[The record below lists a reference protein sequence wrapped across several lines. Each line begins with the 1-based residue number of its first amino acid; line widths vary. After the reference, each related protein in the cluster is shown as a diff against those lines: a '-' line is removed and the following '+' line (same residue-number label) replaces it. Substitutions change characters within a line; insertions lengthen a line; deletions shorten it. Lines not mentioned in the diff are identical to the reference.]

1 MPTPLPE
8 PEPEPCPNR
17 TSRPT
22 ANSNPN
28 PTLTPPPPPLPQ
40 SHFELATEMEI
51 AKALYYMRSRQFEQA
66 IETLKSYENKEH
78 QLVAYAATNLALTL
92 LWP

>member
-1 MPTPLPE
+1 
-8 PEPEPCPNR
+8 
-17 TSRPT
+17 
-22 ANSNPN
+22 
-28 PTLTPPPPPLPQ
+28 
-40 SHFELATEMEI
+40 MEI